1 MSSVLTTPQS
11 SIESVTLLKPII
23 GDDLEQTLSEFHNI
37 LLGNE
42 KEKQNVDLKL
52 IRNDSNPQPRSN
64 DQDHD
69 TTFIPG
75 PMINYAVKNVTSLGF
90 KSDTSNIKTQSSKV
104 FIELEQNNS
113 SGIFLLWIPIL

>member
-1 MSSVLTTPQS
+1 MSSLLTTPQS
-11 SIESVTLLKPII
+11 SIESVTLLKPVI

-64 DQDHD
+64 VQDHD

-104 FIELEQNNS
+104 FIER
-113 SGIFLLWIPIL
+113 